1 MKRTHQIALIIDMRS
16 YQNQVTSL
24 TMFTSNYLLFIFN
37 LLSSHRFYLKYP
49 QNISYHHSTSP
60 SGWAEEWMK
69 LSSIDSSSSNLKLDS
84 VQATIEDRRWLR
96 LMFQHFQKEQLCVA
110 VNTIRLIYFI
120 QNLPNMCSANFSMI
134 DFWSADISLPNSMGF
149 ANSM

>member
-84 VQATIEDRRWLR
+84 VQATIEGMRWLR
-96 LMFQHFQKEQLCVA
+96 LKFQHFQKEQLCVA